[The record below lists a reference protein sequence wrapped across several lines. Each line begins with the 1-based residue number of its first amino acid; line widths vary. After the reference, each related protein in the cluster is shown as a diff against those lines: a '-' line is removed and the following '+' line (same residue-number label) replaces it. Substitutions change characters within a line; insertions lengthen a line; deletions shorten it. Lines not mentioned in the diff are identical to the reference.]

1 MGRAFVNETDAEF
14 QDDEIPEIKIP
25 LPNGAHN
32 YMTPAGA
39 DRLRRELKELNLTD
53 RPRLSAELEGL
64 MRGDS
69 NTERDARATARRR
82 LAEVD
87 RRIEYLSRMNAL
99 LEVVNVPAGVRDR
112 VSFGT
117 TVTTQSAAIE
127 KLYTIV
133 GVDESDPEHGR
144 ISWVSPLARALVG
157 SRLGDRVTARLPSG
171 DVEIRITAIS
181 GA

>member
-14 QDDEIPEIKIP
+14 QDDQVPEIKIP

-39 DRLRRELKELNLTD
+39 DRLRRELKELNVTE

-69 NTERDARATARRR
+69 NTERDARATVRRR

-99 LEVVNVPAGVRDR
+99 LEVVTVPAGQRER

-117 TVTTQSAAIE
+117 TVTTESGGAERI
-127 KLYTIV
+127 YTIV
-133 GVDESDPEHGR
+133 GVEESDPEHGR
-144 ISWVSPLARALVG
+144 ISWISPLAKALVG

-171 DVEIRITAIS
+171 EVELKITAIS
-181 GA
+181 GT